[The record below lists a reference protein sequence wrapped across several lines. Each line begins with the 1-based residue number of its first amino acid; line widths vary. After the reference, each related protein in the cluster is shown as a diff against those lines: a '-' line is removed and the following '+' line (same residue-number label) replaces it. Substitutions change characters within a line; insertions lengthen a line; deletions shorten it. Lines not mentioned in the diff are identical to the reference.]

1 MSVAP
6 IGWVAGRL
14 YAAAGWLTGPR
25 SPDDY
30 LRWVDPMLSTRHP
43 AGRVVAVR
51 AETAEAT
58 TLTIRT
64 GRGWSGHRPGQY
76 VPVGVEVDGVRVW
89 RTYSLTSLPGRADGC
104 VEITVKARPGGCVS
118 PLLAHRTLPGQVLR
132 LGPAQGEFTLPTLL
146 PQRLLMLTA
155 GTGITPAMGLL
166 RALAHRPHAGLDVL
180 LLHSVPGADD
190 CLFRDELR
198 SMASRLPWLRLHE
211 HHTRGHSG
219 PTGRLTLRQMA
230 ELCPDWPER
239 ETYACG
245 PESMLDGIQR
255 HWARAGVA
263 RRLHVERFVRTV
275 RALPRTPRVGGPV
288 RFVRSGV
295 EAEADDSAPLL
306 EVGESAGVLLP
317 YGCRQGIC
325 HGCVAALTYGHARDL
340 RTGEIHT
347 EPGRLIQTCVSAAA
361 GPLGL
366 DI

>member
-1 MSVAP
+1 MFAAP
-6 IGWVAGRL
+6 IGRVADRL
-14 YAAAGWLTGPR
+14 STAAGWLTGPR

-30 LRWVDPMLSTRHP
+30 LRWVDPLLSTRHP
-43 AGRVVAVR
+43 AGRVAAVR

-76 VPVGVEVDGVRVW
+76 VPVGVEVDGVRTW
-89 RTYSLTSLPGRADGC
+89 RTYSLTSLPGRADRC
-104 VEITVKARPGGCVS
+104 VEITVKARPGGRVS
-118 PLLAHRTLPGQVLR
+118 PLLAHHTPPGQVLR
-132 LGPAQGEFTLPTLL
+132 LGPAQGEFTLPGLL
-146 PQRLLMLTA
+146 PRRLLMLTA
-155 GTGITPAMGLL
+155 GTGITPVMGLL
-166 RALAHRPHAGLDVL
+166 RALAHRPRAGLDVL
-180 LLHSVPGADD
+180 LLHSVPDADD
-190 CLFRDELR
+190 FLFRTELHT
-198 SMASRLPWLRLHE
+198 MTSRLPWLRLHE
-211 HHTRGHSG
+211 HHTRGYG
-219 PTGRLTLRQMA
+219 APARRLTLRQIA
-230 ELCPDWPER
+230 ELCPDWQER

-245 PESMLDGIQR
+245 PEPMLDGLQR

-263 RRLHVERFVRTV
+263 QRLHVERFVRTV
-275 RALPRTPRVGGPV
+275 HALPGAPRAGGPV

-295 EAEADDSAPLL
+295 EAEADGSTTLL
-306 EVGESAGVLLP
+306 EVGETAGALLP

-325 HGCVAALTYGHARDL
+325 HGCVAALTYGRARDL